1 MDAGHLRR
9 NDTSPPEAPNFAIL
23 LGPFLRAVSR
33 ESTPRFLALLERAAA
48 ERYRWWAAEWPA
60 RAVALNDCADRED
73 EIADRI
79 ERLFEVSSEAAA
91 QLTSSLPAAL
101 KVYADVFT
109 ALPIREQLRIQADAE
124 RQGAAAW
131 RGISSQSEDETVR
144 KELERCAL
152 LEEET
157 ADQVESL
164 LCP

>member
-1 MDAGHLRR
+1 M
-9 NDTSPPEAPNFAIL
+9 SPTEAPNFAIL
-23 LGPFLRAVSR
+23 LGPFIR
-33 ESTPRFLALLERAAA
+33 ELPRNAMPRFLALLERTAA
-48 ERYRWWAAEWPA
+48 ERYRWWATDWPA

-79 ERLFEVSSEAAA
+79 ERLFDISSEDAV
-91 QLTSSLPAAL
+91 QLTSSLPAAR

-131 RGISSQSEDETVR
+131 RGIASQSEDETVR
-144 KELERCAL
+144 EELERCAL
-152 LEEET
+152 LEEAT

-164 LCP
+164 LGRP